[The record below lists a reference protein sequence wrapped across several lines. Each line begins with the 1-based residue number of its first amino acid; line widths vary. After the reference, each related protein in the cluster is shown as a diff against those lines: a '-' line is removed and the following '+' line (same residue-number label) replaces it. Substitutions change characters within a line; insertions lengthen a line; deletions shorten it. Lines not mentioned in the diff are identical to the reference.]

1 MEEKEEQKKL
11 DNITGA
17 NTEESRVFIKPE
29 PAQEDEL
36 ASIHW
41 PSEDIGCQF
50 SKGQVEVPG
59 EYFFEN
65 DHLALLEEGGDDL
78 QSLLRTLAVL
88 EAQKVGFTHVSF
100 SYLVLSGAS
109 CARPREA
116 FESSDKGT
124 GDTTCLGSS
133 T

>member
-1 MEEKEEQKKL
+1 MREHIKQLGLYCHRLYLAVCSGAMDEHQELE
-11 DNITGA
+11 NITGA
-17 NTEESRVFIKPE
+17 NAEENRACIKSE
-29 PAQEDEL
+29 LVQEDEP
-36 ASIHW
+36 ATIHW

-88 EAQKVGFTHVSF
+88 EAQKVG
-100 SYLVLSGAS
+100 
-109 CARPREA
+109 
-116 FESSDKGT
+116 
-124 GDTTCLGSS
+124 
-133 T
+133 

>member
-1 MEEKEEQKKL
+1 MEEKEEQNEL
-11 DNITGA
+11 ENITGVD
-17 NTEESRVFIKPE
+17 TEESCVFIKPE
-29 PAQEDEL
+29 PVQEDEP
-36 ASIHW
+36 ATIDW

-88 EAQKVGFTHVSF
+88 EAQKVG
-100 SYLVLSGAS
+100 
-109 CARPREA
+109 
-116 FESSDKGT
+116 
-124 GDTTCLGSS
+124 
-133 T
+133 